1 MVDLIM
7 IAHSCLVANEK
18 IACICL
24 WLESVEQSHR
34 SLRSLRSVLLS
45 LSMSDNS
52 SSTTTCLANSSSS
65 SKNKIACTCSKC
77 MRANIQR
84 SVRLAHQHA
93 MDALDYTTQFINDTD
108 RKIKKKRKRK
118 GKNKKAG
125 VKEEEPD
132 VKKEKKDDKGD
143 DNGDDIGDKGGK
155 DGLGGKLELPVASVG
170 S

>member
-65 SKNKIACTCSKC
+65 SKNKRACTCSKC

-125 VKEEEPD
+125 GYFESD
-132 VKKEKKDDKGD
+132 AKKEKKDDKGD

-155 DGLGGKLELPVASVG
+155 HGLDGKLELPVASVG

>member
-34 SLRSLRSVLLS
+34 SLKSLRSVLLS

-65 SKNKIACTCSKC
+65 SKSKRACTCSKC
-77 MRANIQR
+77 MRASIQR

-125 VKEEEPD
+125 GYFESD
-132 VKKEKKDDKGD
+132 AKKEKKDDKGD
-143 DNGDDIGDKGGK
+143 DNGDDIGDKGSK
-155 DGLGGKLELPVASVG
+155 DGLDGKLELLVASIG
-170 S
+170 

>member
-1 MVDLIM
+1 MNSNQCNIHQFDSHQLSLIRIIDSYLFKPCRSYVLMVDLIM

-34 SLRSLRSVLLS
+34 SLKSLRSVLLS

-65 SKNKIACTCSKC
+65 SKSKRACTCSKC
-77 MRANIQR
+77 MRASILR

-125 VKEEEPD
+125 
-132 VKKEKKDDKGD
+132 G
-143 DNGDDIGDKGGK
+143 
-155 DGLGGKLELPVASVG
+155 
-170 S
+170 